1 MPDFSLFLSA
11 SSYERAHYLLNIPD
25 LVYLEEKVGVILS
38 PSIDNNL
45 QQSYQGMSRHHPV
58 LENVEKTKK
67 CNIMQPSLLQ
77 VHTQDTVDIAKLS
90 SSCSSSQI

>member
-11 SSYERAHYLLNIPD
+11 SSYERARYLVNIPD

-45 QQSYQGMSRHHPV
+45 QQSYQGMSRYHLV
-58 LENVEKTKK
+58 LEDVEKTKK
-67 CNIMQPSLLQ
+67 CNTMQPSLLQ
-77 VHTQDTVDIAKLS
+77 VHTQDTVYIHPYPYP
-90 SSCSSSQI
+90 CY